1 MAFKQTNCIP
11 WFTSSRYKKLEE
23 IRLEK
28 EHQFQI
34 EQARLENERRK
45 EEREHELKI
54 FSMMISSINQS
65 CQNSTT
71 PTSTFSQPFANVEQ
85 QTNIG
90 NSYGCDAQS
99 LTRYNLDGDK
109 TYVDL

>member
-1 MAFKQTNCIP
+1 M
-11 WFTSSRYKKLEE
+11 
-23 IRLEK
+23 
-28 EHQFQI
+28 

-90 NSYGCDAQS
+90 NSYTDVMLKVLLGITWMETKPTLIYRCTTS
-99 LTRYNLDGDK
+99 
-109 TYVDL
+109 VH

>member
-1 MAFKQTNCIP
+1 MLTK
-11 WFTSSRYKKLEE
+11 FTSSRYKKLEE

-54 FSMMISSINQS
+54 FSMMISNINQS
-65 CQNSTT
+65 CQNSSI
-71 PTSTFSQPFANVEQ
+71 PASTFSQPFANVQQ